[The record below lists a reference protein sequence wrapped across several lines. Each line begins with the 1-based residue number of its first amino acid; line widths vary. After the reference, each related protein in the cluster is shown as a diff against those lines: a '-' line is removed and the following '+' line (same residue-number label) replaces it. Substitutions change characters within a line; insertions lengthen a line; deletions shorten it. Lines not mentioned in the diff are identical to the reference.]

1 MRRSGNGFGWRGCGA
16 VPLDGASPNWRIM
29 PASAEEAGMAHCT
42 KCGAEVPDAAQF
54 CQKCG
59 QPQIAGPASPGIRFP
74 APPYQPATSGLSEN
88 AAATLSYVLGWLTGI
103 IFFLIDNRPYV
114 RFHAAQSIVTFGGLH
129 IIRAMVGVMF
139 GLGWAFHG
147 WGPWGGYG
155 VGHFAG
161 FGIGLTLLIAIGF
174 VTFVLW
180 IVCMVKAFQGERFM
194 VPIAGDIAAN
204 LAGR

>member
-1 MRRSGNGFGWRGCGA
+1 
-16 VPLDGASPNWRIM
+16 
-29 PASAEEAGMAHCT
+29 MAHCT
-42 KCGAEVPDAAQF
+42 KCGAEVSDTAQF

-59 QPQIAGPASPGIRFP
+59 QPQVAAPPNPGWRPP

-103 IFFLIDNRPYV
+103 IFYLIDNRPYV

-139 GLGWAFHG
+139 GLGWAFGG

-161 FGIGLTLLIAIGF
+161 FGLGLTLLIALGL
-174 VTFVLW
+174 VSFVLW
-180 IVCMVKAFQGERFM
+180 IVCMIKAFQGERFM